1 MIIKT
6 NGGLSVLS
14 AFVDGIGSAVS
25 IDMPM
30 YTHINKS
37 EYDMM
42 DNEVIRNTVN
52 IFRSRFNI
60 NHHYEIKIDS
70 RIPEAMGLK
79 SSSAMTLSIIY
90 GLLKLNSINIDDN
103 EILKISAEI
112 SMENKTSITGAMDD
126 LSSCFYG
133 VLAIT
138 DNSNFHLLHRNKLEK
153 YNIIVAYSNAYKKTY
168 DIRNINFRAYI
179 KYQKRLELLLNG
191 NNIFET
197 MVLNG
202 YLFASLFNYNM
213 NIINFFLNSGAI
225 FSGFSGKGPAIFAIF
240 DSERDM
246 LRSFNN
252 FKFKDYNIIK
262 SSINNDGINI
272 IKS

>member
-37 EYDMM
+37 EYDIM
-42 DNEVIRNTVN
+42 DNNVIQNTVN
-52 IFRSRFNI
+52 IFRSRYSI

-70 RIPEAMGLK
+70 NIPEAMGLK

-90 GLLKLNSINIDDN
+90 GLLKLNSIDISDD
-103 EILKISAEI
+103 EILRLSAEV

-133 VLAIT
+133 GLAIT

-202 YLFASLFNYNM
+202 YLFASIFNYNM
-213 NIINFFLNSGAI
+213 DIINYFLSSGAI
-225 FSGFSGKGPAIFAIF
+225 FSGFSGKGPAVFAIF
-240 DSERDM
+240 ESESDM
-246 LRSFNN
+246 LSCFKN
-252 FKFKDYNIIK
+252 FKFNDYRIIK

-272 IKS
+272 IES